1 MGRAAK
7 ETKMPAPLQILSRWF
22 RSRQTSNVR
31 ELLIAVNEA
40 CERWIKTLPSRLTK
54 NKTKARF
61 ESIREIRENGLLV
74 GHIIVSVDMSLTVTN
89 DNYVQILETSLEE
102 RSSFVNVLFFGVKVP
117 AMTENFIFNGGPPQ
131 IVCTTDGSPARDQLL
146 LSKFQF
152 VLRRFFPPGI
162 HSIDATVT
170 LHSSEGTTT
179 QRNGTL
185 WLEHPTD
192 EALSRSARAQ
202 VKSPPQS

>member
-1 MGRAAK
+1 
-7 ETKMPAPLQILSRWF
+7 MPAPLRILSRWF

-31 ELLIAVNEA
+31 ELLIAVNKA
-40 CERWIKTLPSRLTK
+40 CEIWIKSLPPRLTK
-54 NKTKARF
+54 NRAKAQF
-61 ESIREIRENGLLV
+61 ESVREIWENGLLV

-102 RSSFVNVLFFGVKVP
+102 GSSFVNVLFFGVKVP
-117 AMTENFIFNGGPPQ
+117 AMTENFILNGGPPQ

-162 HSIDATVT
+162 DSIDATVT

-185 WLEHPTD
+185 WLEHPAVET
-192 EALSRSARAQ
+192 LSRSSRAQ
-202 VKSPPQS
+202 FKSPPQS